1 MYVLDIFL
9 IVFTS
14 VFILLAIDILL
25 HHLNSKRSILNIM
38 RKTTDSESLYLGF
51 RDFVEEKRLNE
62 YDNEYFNKKKPGFK
76 FMIPFIYK
84 YVDVDSLKNKV
95 KEPNQISLVTYFI
108 NDYCS
113 RSLEVLK
120 ELKKIKK
127 ML

>member
-1 MYVLDIFL
+1 
-9 IVFTS
+9 
-14 VFILLAIDILL
+14 
-25 HHLNSKRSILNIM
+25 M
-38 RKTTDSESLYLGF
+38 RKITDSESLYLGF

-108 NDYCS
+108 NDYCF
-113 RSLEVLK
+113 RNLIVLK